1 MSYRNIT
8 FFSRFE
14 SDILADRK
22 TITIR
27 DQSESYF
34 QPGEI
39 LTVARNEDDQYFC
52 HIRVNTVT
60 PIHFDALNEQHAVQE
75 NMTLEELKSVIRA
88 IYPNQ
93 NEFFVI
99 DFTRLDLNDNV
110 PVTNN

>member
-27 DQSESYF
+27 DQSESHF

-75 NMTLEELKSVIRA
+75 NMTLEELKTVIRA
-88 IYPNQ
+88 IYPDQ
-93 NEFFVI
+93 DAFFVI
-99 DFTRLDLNDNV
+99 DFTRLD
-110 PVTNN
+110 VTNNVQVTHN

>member
-27 DQSESYF
+27 DQSESHF

-52 HIRVNTVT
+52 HIRVNAVT

-75 NMTLEELKSVIRA
+75 NMTLEELKSVIQT
-88 IYPNQ
+88 IYPGQ
-93 NEFFVI
+93 NEFVVI
-99 DFTRLDLNDNV
+99 DFTRLDVTGNV
-110 PVTNN
+110 AATNS

>member
-27 DQSESYF
+27 DQSEAHF
-34 QPGEI
+34 QSGEI

-52 HIRVNTVT
+52 HIRVNSVT

-75 NMTLEELKSVIRA
+75 NMTLDELKSVILA
-88 IYPNQ
+88 IYPEQ
-93 NEFFVI
+93 SEFFVI
-99 DFTRLDLNDNV
+99 DFTRLDGHSEAST
-110 PVTNN
+110 TNS